1 MAVTRPIKYAKHKS
15 NNRVGWTIAIVWIIS
30 VGIGSPIVLGLNT
43 SPQRTPELCIFYNSD
58 FIIYS
63 SLGSFYIPCLLMVFL
78 YYRIFKAIHDRAK
91 QSIGSSSSSK
101 PIPSSGTAVAGSGVG
116 GTVKPATSV
125 GTKALGSGTQAIA
138 PLSSG
143 PSTIPVKTGSLVK
156 PSGFG
161 GVGKKNTS
169 SCISSAD
176 AIVIENISLTARL
189 KNNEESSFLG
199 GEATIS
205 SASSSNVEVIGTGKE
220 RENDDG
226 KEGEP
231 SNRLSL
237 IRERTKTG
245 SDSHDCQEEE
255 DESDDEGD
263 DEDDEDGDSDDDLPG
278 LCDSDIEAVECKVI
292 KNKRTGRNNRE
303 CVVNVVQVDVT
314 RTRNLD
320 GNILEGTKLGE
331 EIESEMKR
339 KGSQQHQVG
348 QATNI
353 RNGNPDS
360 GYVPSGGE
368 SESQFCVRNVHV
380 MEEEEEGEDLEE
392 GSEVMVD
399 DIMVSDKRELSSFKL
414 ERDERGG
421 GQKEEP
427 SGKKGGI
434 NGEGIPS
441 SFPLLPLSVVD
452 GSSSSQRGTAYG
464 QEDENG
470 ATMTTIPPTSGT
482 VQLNAK
488 EALVTAAARIHES
501 SSLIPPLP
509 TQATTTGPC
518 LVVSN
523 TTNIKTTTNTI
534 SQPSTVL
541 GGGGEGG
548 GGSTT
553 IKKKSR
559 FKLVGRSKR
568 KTSSKKKKREKA
580 SAKRERKATK
590 TLAIVLGTNS
600 YYPSPIT
607 LFAFLL
613 LLSPFRFPIPFFPFF
628 LHFLEGNSFI
638 SSLLPLFSYRF
649 CDFLFFDPVT
659 FLIS

>member
-101 PIPSSGTAVAGSGVG
+101 PTPSSGTATAAAAGSGVR

-125 GTKALGSGTQAIA
+125 GVKTLGSGTQAIA
-138 PLSSG
+138 ALSSG

-205 SASSSNVEVIGTGKE
+205 SASSSNVEEVIGTGKE
-220 RENDDG
+220 RIKNDDG
-226 KEGEP
+226 KDDDEGEP

-237 IRERTKTG
+237 IRERTTTG

-263 DEDDEDGDSDDDLPG
+263 DEDDEDGDDDDDLPG

-303 CVVNVVQVDVT
+303 CVINVVQVDVT

-331 EIESEMKR
+331 EIGSEMKR
-339 KGSQQHQVG
+339 KGSQQQQGHQVG

-380 MEEEEEGEDLEE
+380 LEEEEEEREDLE
-392 GSEVMVD
+392 EVMVD
-399 DIMVSDKRELSSFKL
+399 DIMASDKRELSSFKL
-414 ERDERGG
+414 ERDEGG
-421 GQKEEP
+421 GKKEEP
-427 SGKKGGI
+427 SGKKKKEGGRS
-434 NGEGIPS
+434 GEGIPS
-441 SFPLLPLSVVD
+441 SFPLLPINVVD
-452 GSSSSQRGTAYG
+452 GSSSGQRGTAYG
-464 QEDENG
+464 EEDENST
-470 ATMTTIPPTSGT
+470 TMTTMITPSPGT

-501 SSLIPPLP
+501 SSLLPPLP
-509 TQATTTGPC
+509 TQTTITGPRP
-518 LVVSN
+518 VVSN
-523 TTNIKTTTNTI
+523 TTNIDTTTNTI

-541 GGGGEGG
+541 EGG
-548 GGSTT
+548 GGGRGGGLTTT

-600 YYPSPIT
+600 YHPFPIT
-607 LFAFLL
+607 LFAFHLLLILHLL
-613 LLSPFRFPIPFFPFF
+613 LLSPFLFPIPF
-628 LHFLEGNSFI
+628 
-638 SSLLPLFSYRF
+638 
-649 CDFLFFDPVT
+649 
-659 FLIS
+659 